1 VTPTF
6 AGRIESP
13 TAVGPDTTLVSISG
27 WVFCREVSIE
37 ALQLQIDDAVPVT
50 LPYGIPRDDVA
61 AVHGDAASLKSGF
74 RIQVPVQIGTSS
86 EITLTLIAL
95 LDDGRREVCLAR
107 SYRVYG
113 PNSSRALRRA
123 DSLVRGAAIKL
134 RLAIKNRQVPLSPA
148 RWVALVAQHWREV
161 FDRPATR
168 QPLPFD
174 AKRLDDSY
182 RRSALVNRRIRARN
196 ASAPLKPLSFVALI
210 EGGEKVSALMN
221 AVAALPGD
229 SWRLWLVCFG
239 DLASAQSLV
248 REQASDG
255 RVSVMPLAS
264 LIRPDGSWLPPGGD
278 EYVVLLDSQ
287 TVPASGIF
295 QHLEPLI
302 RTASFDW
309 IYTDDDRQLPGGK
322 ASDPYLKGG
331 VSPEL
336 ALVDDYMTRLATVR
350 RRTIEEVGGLRMD
363 AGAAQIYDLLL
374 RFLQRAC
381 AIHHLPVIGCHRH
394 DRVPAALGTDH
405 RRVVERIVLAT
416 CKASTRVVQ
425 RVSPRGPELQELT
438 WPADILESL
447 PVTIVIPTR
456 DRVDLLSRC
465 IESIRRTV
473 PSGVGVLVVD
483 DHSCEP
489 ATADYLRDL
498 EADPS
503 GAYRI
508 VHMTGVGEGFNYSRL
523 MNTASREV
531 ATPLMLH
538 LNNDIEAI
546 APGWLQQ
553 MAGWLAQDDIGVVGA
568 KLVDRHG
575 AIDHAG
581 VVVAP
586 RQGAPE
592 HLFNRLAA
600 DDPGYQWLPHRLRN
614 VSAVTGACLLTRT
627 ADFLRLGGFDEG
639 RLRVQFNDVDF
650 CLRVVASGHRIVYEP
665 SAVLCHDVS
674 ASRGLLHDYRETA
687 FFCGKYAD
695 YRDPFISQY
704 FDVRTLAGPTPLIR
718 SSSRGI

>member
-1 VTPTF
+1 
-6 AGRIESP
+6 
-13 TAVGPDTTLVSISG
+13 
-27 WVFCREVSIE
+27 
-37 ALQLQIDDAVPVT
+37 
-50 LPYGIPRDDVA
+50 
-61 AVHGDAASLKSGF
+61 
-74 RIQVPVQIGTSS
+74 
-86 EITLTLIAL
+86 
-95 LDDGRREVCLAR
+95 
-107 SYRVYG
+107 
-113 PNSSRALRRA
+113 
-123 DSLVRGAAIKL
+123 
-134 RLAIKNRQVPLSPA
+134 
-148 RWVALVAQHWREV
+148 
-161 FDRPATR
+161 
-168 QPLPFD
+168 
-174 AKRLDDSY
+174 
-182 RRSALVNRRIRARN
+182 
-196 ASAPLKPLSFVALI
+196 
-210 EGGEKVSALMN
+210 MN
-221 AVAALPGD
+221 AVAALPRD

-248 REQASDG
+248 REQASAG

-336 ALVDDYMTRLATVR
+336 ALVDDYMTRLAIVR

-381 AIHHLPVIGCHRH
+381 AVHHLPVIGCHRH

-416 CKASTRVVQ
+416 RKASTRVVQ
-425 RVSPRGPELQELT
+425 RVSPRGPELQEVT

-473 PSGVGVLVVD
+473 PSTVGVLVVD

-508 VHMTGVGEGFNYSRL
+508 AHMRGVDEGFNYARL

-538 LNNDIEAI
+538 FNNDIEAI

-553 MAGWLAQDDIGVVGA
+553 MAGWLIVEDIGIVGA
-568 KLVDRHG
+568 KLLDRHG

-581 VVVAP
+581 VLVAP
-586 RQGAPE
+586 GQGVPE
-592 HLFNRLAA
+592 HMFTRLAA

-627 ADFLRLGGFDEG
+627 ADFLSLGGFDEH
-639 RLRVQFNDVDF
+639 RLRVQFNDIDF
-650 CLRVVASGHRIVYEP
+650 CLRVVASGRRIVYEP
-665 SAVLCHDVS
+665 AAVLCHDVS
-674 ASRGLLHDYRETA
+674 SSRGQLHDYRENA
-687 FFCGKYAD
+687 FFCGKHGD

-718 SSSRGI
+718 SSSKDI